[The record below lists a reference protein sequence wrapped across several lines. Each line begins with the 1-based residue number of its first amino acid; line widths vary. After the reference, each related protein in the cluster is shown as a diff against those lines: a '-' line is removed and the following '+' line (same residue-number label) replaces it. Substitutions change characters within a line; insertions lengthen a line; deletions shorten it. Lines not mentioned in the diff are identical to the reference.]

1 MKFTTFYILRTIILF
16 KYINYIVSE
25 CPKEMPFL
33 QNGNCKEACNN
44 TDNSLECILNNE
56 ILKAQYLNNI
66 IYIGTHDYH
75 YINIII
81 SETDDLICLTS
92 CYPENNT
99 RILFGLNKKGNG
111 YFTFQSKKSKNNIL
125 EINDTEKVGRFE
137 SQIYML
143 KLFNSNNDYL
153 LSVSKCNQY
162 IELYD
167 LQNSKIYFEKLTN
180 IFANSNTYQEIGTIL
195 KLKNNTQNTYI
206 IGFLLTEYFRY
217 LYNYELFKTNYFY
230 LIRIEFTDLNINK
243 NKIDRKKRIGC
254 SNDDVQKCNDNY
266 YTNNEISNSTIF
278 SCYETTTFY
287 IICFYQNVTKNILM
301 TVYSEELNYQ
311 NETIIYSS
319 NSIYK
324 FFKCIHFFNNTGIFA
339 YFDNE
344 DIPLINFQFKDYNHS
359 DGTITSH
366 YNKNLI
372 LNEYNFNIGPK
383 YNDLITINNKQF
395 YYVTVSINTTELY
408 IICINNYNEDK
419 FAIRI
424 YKIEIF
430 KLYNYNIYSNIK
442 IAIYNN
448 FLALATTH
456 TLSGLAYPSLIIFNY
471 PNSTDFNID
480 VEEYLTKNNNITINK
495 INIEISC
502 NLENNIF
509 GYIYTGIHL
518 SINDISGNN
527 NISLYT
533 LSGEQITN
541 DYFLEI
547 EKAKNLSLIINK
559 SDNYGSFTFII
570 EYYCSATE
578 PNYTI
583 FRNYFF
589 KLIDDKEEEIYFES
603 QRKNYSGKYSNYSI
617 VLINELTEVKCEK
630 NCNLCSTNNISKCIT
645 CKYDFY
651 FIGDDKFCKIE
662 EYEEEVSEDQEN
674 EEEKELKDY
683 PTEEN
688 IDECSLEGIKR
699 NLCRKK
705 ISEEKIKLVYLYY
718 TNELI
723 NSNYKNNNKIIQTR
737 NAKYQLSLM
746 EDQKNSDNF
755 ELSNIDLGKCE
766 EKIKF
771 AYYIEESKQLIV
783 FKLDLKS
790 DDELKT
796 YVYYEIYNP
805 NTYKRITDINKIC
818 ENELIII
825 YSPTLLNN
833 ETISLIS
840 SLSSFGYNLFNENGS
855 FYNNICTPYTSLN
868 KTDILLIDR
877 KNDIFN
883 NSGNQAL
890 CQNDCELV
898 LYNEF
903 NKKVKCN
910 CNFQQKEIDIDF
922 IKNISNI
929 QFDKKEIIQSF
940 FDAFTFSN
948 FRVLKCYRLAFSFNT
963 ILKNIGRIIMTVI
976 LIILIILDVLYFING
991 KKILNQYFNLILN
1004 KKLEYKEKVLDKK
1017 NKNIN
1022 KSKDEKMD
1030 KKKHK
1035 HHHHHKNKKNNI
1047 YEKGHKKEK
1056 PKNKKNKKKKIEK
1069 IKDENINNNNYNKKN
1084 NEIKDI
1090 SCPPKYDEKTGISQN
1105 KLIQETNIDKKIKN
1119 RNNKASLSNKQT
1131 FAILNQNLRCSK
1143 LHGRE
1148 ILLNEQE
1155 LNILDYANSL
1165 KMDKRTYWEYYWSL
1179 VKSKQLILFTF
1190 IYRDDYNIKTIKIC
1204 LFIIAFSLSFTLNG
1218 FFFTDDTMH
1227 KIYKDN
1233 GVYKILY
1240 HMPIMI
1246 YSTLVSIIINLLL
1259 RKLSLTEPILL
1270 KLKQLQNFQ
1279 QLEISSK
1286 SSLKCIKIKMAI
1298 FLGLSFI
1305 FLLFFWYFL
1314 TCFCSVYIN
1323 TQIILIKDTLLSFC
1337 LSMIYPFVLN
1347 LLPGLFRITA
1357 LRDKNKNKEYLYKIS
1372 LLLAY
1377 I

>member
-1 MKFTTFYILRTIILF
+1 MKFTTFYILRIIIVF

-33 QNGNCKEACNN
+33 LNGNCIEKCIN
-44 TDNSLECILNNE
+44 TDNSSECILNNE
-56 ILKAQYLNNI
+56 ILKTQYLNNI
-66 IYIGTHDYH
+66 IDIGTHDYH
-75 YINIII
+75 YINIITT
-81 SETDDLICLTS
+81 ETDDLIYLTS
-92 CYPENNT
+92 CYPKNNT

-111 YFTFQSKKSKNNIL
+111 YFTLESKNSKNNIL
-125 EINDTEKVGRFE
+125 EINDSNKVGRFE
-137 SQIYML
+137 SQIYMI
-143 KLFNSNNDYL
+143 KLYNSNNDYL
-153 LSVSKCNQY
+153 LSVGKCNQY

-167 LQNSKIYFEKLTN
+167 LQNSKIYFRSLEE
-180 IFANSNTYQEIGTIL
+180 IFANINIKVNTYQEIGTIL
-195 KLKNNTQNTYI
+195 KLKNSNSNTYI
-206 IGFLLTEYFRY
+206 IGFLLTEYSCPFPQ
-217 LYNYELFKTNYFY
+217 YNFFY
-230 LIRIEFTDLNINK
+230 LIRIEFTDLNIND
-243 NKIDRKKRIGC
+243 NKPYYQIKRICYSNNSPYVSETC
-254 SNDDVQKCNDNY
+254 SSC
-266 YTNNEISNSTIF
+266 TNNRISNSAIF

-287 IICFYQNVTKNILM
+287 IICFYQNYKNNTLM
-301 TVYSEELNYQ
+301 TVYSEDLNYK

-344 DIPLINFQFKDYNHS
+344 DIPLINFQFKEYNPTS
-359 DGTITSH
+359 NTITSH
-366 YNKNLI
+366 YKNLT
-372 LNEYNFNIGPK
+372 LENYNFNTSSK

-395 YYVTVSINTTELY
+395 YYVTVSNDTKELY
-408 IICINNYNEDK
+408 IVCINNYNEGK
-419 FAIRI
+419 FTIRI
-424 YKIEIF
+424 YKIDIA

-456 TLSGLAYPSLIIFNY
+456 IISNLAYPSLIIFNY
-471 PNSTDFNID
+471 PNSTDYNLNI
-480 VEEYLTKNNNITINK
+480 EKYLTKNNNITINI
-495 INIEISC
+495 INIKISC

-518 SINDISGNN
+518 SIKDISGNN

-547 EKAKNLSLIINK
+547 DKAQNLRLIINK
-559 SDNYGSFTFII
+559 SDNYNSFNFII
-570 EYYCSATE
+570 EYYCIATE

-630 NCNLCSTNNISKCIT
+630 NCNLCPTNNISKCIT
-645 CKYDFY
+645 CKYDYY

-662 EYEEEVSEDQEN
+662 EDEKEEKKEEEKEKEKEKEN
-674 EEEKELKDY
+674 EEEKKDNMKNN
-683 PTEEN
+683 PTEEI
-688 IDECSLEGIKR
+688 IDECSLEGIKM
-699 NLCRKK
+699 NLCREK

-755 ELSNIDLGKCE
+755 ELSNIDLGQCE

-805 NTYKRITDINKIC
+805 NTYKRINDINKIC
-818 ENELIII
+818 ENDLIVI

-855 FYNNICTPYTSLN
+855 FYNEICTPYTSLN
-868 KTDILLIDR
+868 GTDILLIDR
-877 KNDIFN
+877 KTDIFN

-890 CQNDCELV
+890 CQDDCELV

-903 NKKVKCN
+903 NQKVKCN
-910 CNFQQKEIDIDF
+910 CNLQQKEIDIDF
-922 IKNISNI
+922 VKNISNI

-940 FDAFTFSN
+940 YDAFTFSN
-948 FRVLKCYRLAFSFNT
+948 FRVLKCYKLAFNFNK

-976 LIILIILDVLYFING
+976 LIIIIILDVLYFING
-991 KKILNQYFNLILN
+991 NKILNQYFNLILN
-1004 KKLEYKEKVLDKK
+1004 KKLEYKDKVLDKN

-1022 KSKDEKMD
+1022 KSKDEKKNQ
-1030 KKKHK
+1030 KKDK
-1035 HHHHHKNKKNNI
+1035 HHHHKKEKKNI
-1047 YEKGHKKEK
+1047 YEKGHKR
-1056 PKNKKNKKKKIEK
+1056 EK
-1069 IKDENINNNNYNKKN
+1069 IDDENINKNKYHQKN
-1084 NEIKDI
+1084 NEKKDI
-1090 SCPPKYDEKTGISQN
+1090 SCPPKYDEKAGISQN
-1105 KLIQETNIDKKIKN
+1105 ILIKETSIDNLKIK
-1119 RNNKASLSNKQT
+1119 NNKASSSNKKT
-1131 FAILNQNLRCSK
+1131 FVILNQNLRCSK
-1143 LHGRE
+1143 LNGRK

-1155 LNILDYANSL
+1155 LNSLDYANAL

-1204 LFIIAFSLSFTLNG
+1204 LFILAFSLSFTLNG

-1227 KIYKDN
+1227 KIYEDN

-1240 HMPIMI
+1240 HIPIMI
-1246 YSTLVSIIINLLL
+1246 YSTLTSIIINLLL
-1259 RKLSLTEPILL
+1259 RKLSLTEQVLL

-1279 QLEISSK
+1279 KLENNSS
-1286 SSLKCIKIKMAI
+1286 SYLKCIKIKMGI

-1305 FLLFFWYFL
+1305 FLLFFWYFI

-1323 TQIILIKDTLLSFC
+1323 TQIILIKDSLLSFC

-1347 LLPGLFRITA
+1347 LFPGVFRIPA
-1357 LRDKNKNKEYLYKIS
+1357 LRDKNKKKEYLYKIS
-1372 LLLAY
+1372 SLLAY